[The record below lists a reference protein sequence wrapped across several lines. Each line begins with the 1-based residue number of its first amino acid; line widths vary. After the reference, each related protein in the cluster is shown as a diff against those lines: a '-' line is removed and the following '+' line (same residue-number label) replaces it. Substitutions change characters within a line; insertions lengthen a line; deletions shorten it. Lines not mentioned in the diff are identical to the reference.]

1 MKKVKDHLNEQRIW
15 DIFTV
20 SEDSNL
26 FEASYL
32 MYKNKIGALMISKTG
47 SSSNLSRS
55 SVVGILTER
64 DIVYALSGGPEFL
77 ESKTVQSVMTRKL
90 IFTCPETQNT
100 EAKKLMIE
108 NQIRHLPVFDG
119 EHLIGIISMRDVF
132 NV

>member
-55 SVVGILTER
+55 SVVGIMLFQE
-64 DIVYALSGGPEFL
+64 DLNF
-77 ESKTVQSVMTRKL
+77 SKARQCKVL
-90 IFTCPETQNT
+90 
-100 EAKKLMIE
+100 
-108 NQIRHLPVFDG
+108 
-119 EHLIGIISMRDVF
+119 
-132 NV
+132 